1 MIHGLNLVQPLIVM
15 DLPEGVPSREEVC
28 FQIQEFLLKK
38 SAKFM
43 QIVDICDVDKA
54 TISNYLNVLV
64 DEGKVVLKPKRKQG
78 INKYVLSK
86 KGKDMI
92 MFLLEKQK
100 IKTQIDQMSPQ
111 KFQGFKK
118 FLDFLVTS
126 KDGEEFLL
134 RLSDANHP
142 EKIRKFKNVGKDF
155 ASRLS

>member
-1 MIHGLNLVQPLIVM
+1 MVHGLNLVQPLIVI
-15 DLPEGVPSREEVC
+15 DLSEGAPSREKVC

-38 SAKFM
+38 SANFM
-43 QIVDICDVDKA
+43 QIVEICDVYKA
-54 TISNYLNVLV
+54 TVSNYLNVLV

-78 INKYVLSK
+78 IDKYALSK

-92 MFLLEKQK
+92 ILLLEKQK

-126 KDGEEFLL
+126 KARKEFLL
-134 RLSDANHP
+134 RLPDANHP
-142 EKIRKFKNVGKDF
+142 EKIKKFKNVGTKILPQD
-155 ASRLS
+155 